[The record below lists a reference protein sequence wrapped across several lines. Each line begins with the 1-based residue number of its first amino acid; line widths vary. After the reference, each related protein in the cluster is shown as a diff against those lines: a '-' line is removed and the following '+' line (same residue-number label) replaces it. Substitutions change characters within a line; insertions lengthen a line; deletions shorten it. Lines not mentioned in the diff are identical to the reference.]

1 MPDTNAVML
10 RLTLVGAASLVVLFE
25 ADNLSP
31 SNPPAFVTSAAARGG
46 GRPAT
51 PMSYAGAASR
61 TARPD
66 PNVARSSERRDPN
79 VAGSAERRDPNVA
92 GSVERRDPNVAG
104 AATRDAGVTQSP
116 VIANPY
122 VAGGPATSYVG
133 VAERSVIRNPYV
145 AGAAAAG
152 VATTGV
158 YTDCEQTTDEYGNVS
173 TQC

>member
-1 MPDTNAVML
+1 MTNTNAVIL
-10 RLTLVGAASLVVLFE
+10 RLTLVGAASLVVLF
-25 ADNLSP
+25 AKDNLSP
-31 SNPPAFVTSAAARGG
+31 SNPPDAFVTSAAARGG
-46 GRPAT
+46 GRPVT

-66 PNVARSSERRDPN
+66 PNVARSTERRDPN
-79 VAGSAERRDPNVA
+79 VAGSAERRD
-92 GSVERRDPNVAG
+92 SNVAG
-104 AATRDAGVTQSP
+104 AATRDASVTQSP
-116 VIANPY
+116 VIRNPY
-122 VAGGPATSYVG
+122 VAGDAATSYVG
-133 VAERSVIRNPYV
+133 AAERSVIRNPYV

>member
-1 MPDTNAVML
+1 MTNTNAAIL
-10 RLTLVGAASLVVLFE
+10 RLTLAGAASLVALFA

-31 SNPPAFVTSAAARGG
+31 SDPPDAFITSAVARGG
-46 GRPAT
+46 RPVT

-66 PNVARSSERRDPN
+66 PNVAGSAERRDPN

-92 GSVERRDPNVAG
+92 GAV
-104 AATRDAGVTQSP
+104 TRDAGVTQSP
-116 VIANPY
+116 VIRNPY
-122 VAGGPATSYVG
+122 VTGGAATSYAG

-152 VATTGV
+152 VATAGV